1 MPRALLLVSLVAA
14 LAGGVAQRAAASCV
28 GLTADQQFALADVI
42 FDGVALD
49 GPTASGLERFRVLRY
64 VKSSGPQL
72 IQVETGRRLFADSTM
87 ISTTSITARPG
98 ETWRIYAKLR
108 DGFVRTDQCLGSR
121 RLSVAGGDPADP
133 QWLPT
138 LTVAGRFGTRA
149 LRESDHATGGVPS
162 ASVRKGELLTFRFN
176 FQPTSVLLQRRSRHQ
191 LLRPQ
196 QTVAWRVSATG
207 TYLVRLTATWT
218 RQEGSE
224 TVRFTSSFS
233 IRLTARL

>member
-14 LAGGVAQRAAASCV
+14 LAGGVAQRAVASCV

-49 GPTASGLERFRVLRY
+49 GPTATGVERFRVLTY
-64 VKSSGPQL
+64 LKSSGPQL
-72 IQVETGRRLFADSTM
+72 IHIETGRRTNAWSSVA
-87 ISTTSITARPG
+87 IAAKPG
-98 ETWRIYAKLR
+98 ERWRIYAR
-108 DGFVRTDQCLGSR
+108 RHADGRYDTNQCNGSR
-121 RLSVAGGDPADP
+121 RLAPAAADPADP

-138 LTVAGRFGTRA
+138 LTLAGRFGMRS
-149 LRESDHATGGVPS
+149 LVESDGAPGPVPS